1 MFHLEKVAPEQ
12 LRMPAVEESVAKI
25 VGPCGKNIAALE
37 SRNRLIVGNGSSVVA
52 LAMHPLQ

>member
-12 LRMPAVEESVAKI
+12 LRMPAEESVAKI
-25 VGPCGKNIAALE
+25 VRPCGKNIAALE

>member
-25 VGPCGKNIAALE
+25 VRPCGKNIAALE

-52 LAMHPLQ
+52 LHPLQ